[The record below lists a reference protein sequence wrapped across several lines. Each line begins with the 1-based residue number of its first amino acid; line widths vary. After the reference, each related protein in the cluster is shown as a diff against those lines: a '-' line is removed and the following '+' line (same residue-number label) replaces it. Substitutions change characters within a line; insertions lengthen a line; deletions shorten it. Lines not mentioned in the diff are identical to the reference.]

1 MISSELLAQR
11 FLRRRRD
18 HHAAVGLDEV
28 LREEVHLPGQLLDV
42 ERDAVGQVVGRLEL
56 GAAALHGRDQPD
68 RLPIQR
74 RVLRRRRRAEVRL
87 QRHVAQI
94 LEREHADV
102 VGMAEDARNRHRHL
116 LEQPRDVHERQRF
129 HVERGR
135 VQGQDEWRSRG
146 REHPVVAPIRR
157 VAGQRHDPRAVRG
170 QAAPPEV
177 HVDPLPLLG
186 GVGVSLVRHRFTV
199 SKTTGLRPSEVPD
212 QEASVAPLARPGRLS
227 DPRHQRTAAVARS
240 GHHPRSIADDA
251 VFEHRILA
259 DRHVIPDRGS
269 SQRRRW
275 MDVGPRAADEMVSLA
290 PGEVQR
296 RLQVVG
302 RGADVAERCV
312 DDERR
317 QRPGAIPG

>member
-1 MISSELLAQR
+1 MVAMSPTACRYNAACS
-11 FLRRRRD
+11 RR
-18 HHAAVGLDEV
+18 G
-28 LREEVHLPGQLLDV
+28 
-42 ERDAVGQVVGRLEL
+42 
-56 GAAALHGRDQPD
+56 
-68 RLPIQR
+68 
-74 RVLRRRRRAEVRL
+74 RRAQVRL
-87 QRHVAQI
+87 QRHVAQV

-135 VQGQDEWRSRG
+135 VQGQDEWRARG

-157 VAGQRHDPRAVRG
+157 VAGQRHDTRAVRG

-177 HVDPLPLLG
+177 HVNPFPLLG
-186 GVGVSLVRHRFTV
+186 GVGVSLVRHLIHSV
-199 SKTTGLRPSEVPD
+199 KKLPDPGLQKWPD
-212 QEASVAPLARPGRLS
+212 QEVSVAPLARPGRLS

-240 GHHPRSIADDA
+240 GHHPHAIADDA

-302 RGADVAERCV
+302 RGPDVAERRV
-312 DDERR
+312 RR
-317 QRPGAIPG
+317 RTPPRPGAIPG